1 MNNVFS
7 QGRMLPV
14 RAVSGMNASANNYF
28 RKPGKILDDIERSP
42 QDNKEALKTQ
52 NSANIARGRMQ
63 NQREESTQKGNI
75 NCLSANQICQCAK
88 KW

>member
-28 RKPGKILDDIERSP
+28 RKPGKILDDIERSL

-52 NSANIARGRMQ
+52 NSANIAQWENAKPKGRKHT
-63 NQREESTQKGNI
+63 EGEYKLFE
-75 NCLSANQICQCAK
+75 CKPDLSMCK
-88 KW
+88 